1 MADHGFRGPKLN
13 HGQPQIP
20 IAALP
25 KPDVRQ
31 TANFEAVDD
40 HVRVYGAVADLGQRL
55 GDQSFV

>member
-20 IAALP
+20 IGAH
-25 KPDVRQ
+25 VRQ

-40 HVRVYGAVADLGQRL
+40 HVRVYGAVADFSKLGQRL